1 MGSVAGL
8 STTRTGRRG
17 CWSNCSACS

>member
-8 STTRTGRRG
+8 STTRTGWRG
-17 CWSNCSACS
+17 CWTNCSACS